1 MITKAMS
8 KEMKRLPMR
17 IGAALLLGSVV
28 ITLAA
33 CSGGSRV
40 RKPAELVAVTNQ
52 FDLQPV
58 WSTSIGSSET
68 FNFHPIVAGDA
79 VYVASHRGNLAKIDL
94 TTGKK
99 VWEASV
105 PERLSVGPGSDGRT
119 TVAVTTKGMVYA
131 YDDAGKPI
139 WNVSVGSEVLS
150 EPVVAG
156 GVVVVRALDNRFVGL
171 DAQTGARKW
180 TYQRQQSALSLRVGY
195 GMLPINNEVIVT
207 GFAGGRFGMIAIV
220 NGGLV
225 WETPV
230 SFPKGFSEIERLNDV
245 TAKPSMEG
253 DILCAVSYQGRIGCG
268 QARNGNL
275 LWFKDYSSYTG
286 TSQSTDMVFSAND
299 KSYVTAF
306 ATKDGTQVWE
316 NTQLTF
322 RDVGESLAVGKV
334 LLMGDAQGYIH
345 AFSQANGEMVARIRH
360 DSSPISAAPIAVG
373 GLILVQS
380 QGGKI
385 AAYSPK

>member
-1 MITKAMS
+1 MT

-17 IGAALLLGSVV
+17 IGTALVLGAVV
-28 ITLAA
+28 IALAA
-33 CSGGSRV
+33 CSGSSRV
-40 RKPAELVAVTNQ
+40 RKPAELGAVTNQ

-58 WSTSIGSSET
+58 WSTSIGSSES

-94 TTGKK
+94 ASGNK

-156 GVVVVRALDNRFVGL
+156 GVVIVRALDNRFVGL

-195 GMLPINNEVIVT
+195 GMLAINNEVIVT
-207 GFAGGRFGMIAIV
+207 GFAGGRFGMIAIA

-245 TAKPSMEG
+245 TAKPSLEG

-268 QARNGNL
+268 QARTGSL
-275 LWFKDYSSYTG
+275 LWFKDFSSYTG
-286 TSQSTDMVFSAND
+286 TSQSTDMVFAANE

-322 RDVGESLAVGKV
+322 RDVGESLAIGKV

>member
-1 MITKAMS
+1 MTKD
-8 KEMKRLPMR
+8 MKRLPMR
-17 IGAALLLGSVV
+17 IGAALVLGSVV
-28 ITLAA
+28 IALVA
-33 CSGGSRV
+33 CSGSSRV
-40 RKPAELVAVTNQ
+40 RKPSELTAVTNQ
-52 FDLQPV
+52 FDMQPV
-58 WSTSIGSSET
+58 WSTNVGSSEG

-79 VYVASHRGNLAKIDL
+79 VYVASHRGNVVKIDL
-94 TTGKK
+94 ASGNK

-119 TVAVTTKGMVYA
+119 TVVVTIKGTVYA
-131 YDDAGKPI
+131 YDDTGKQI
-139 WNVSVGSEVLS
+139 WKVSVGSEVLS

-156 GVVVVRALDNRFVGL
+156 GIVIVRALDNRFVGL
-171 DAQTGARKW
+171 DAQTGVRKW

-195 GMLPINNEVIVT
+195 GMLPIGNEVIVT
-207 GFAGGRFGMIAIV
+207 GFTGGRFGMIAIA

-253 DILCAVSYQGRIGCG
+253 EILCAVSYQGRIGCG
-268 QARNGNL
+268 QARTGNL

-286 TSQSTDMVFSAND
+286 TSQSTDMVFSANE
-299 KSYVTAF
+299 KSHVTAF

-316 NTQLTF
+316 NTDLTF
-322 RDVGESLAVGKV
+322 RDVGESLAVGRV

>member
-1 MITKAMS
+1 MVDY
-8 KEMKRLPMR
+8 KRVAKL
-17 IGAALLLGSVV
+17 ASTALILGSVV
-28 ITLAA
+28 VAMAA

-40 RKPAELVAVTNQ
+40 RKPAELVPVSNQ
-52 FDLQPV
+52 FDLAPV
-58 WSTSIGSSET
+58 WSTSVGSSES
-68 FNFHPIVAGDA
+68 FNFHPAVAGDA
-79 VYVASHRGNLAKIDL
+79 VYAASHRGNLVKIDMM
-94 TTGKK
+94 TGNK
-99 VWEASV
+99 VWEVSV
-105 PERLSVGPGSDGRT
+105 PDRLSIGPGSDGRT
-119 TVAVTTKGMVYA
+119 TAVVTTKGTVYA
-131 YDDAGKPI
+131 YDDTGKPI

-156 GVVVVRALDNRFVGL
+156 GVVIIRALDNRFIGF

-195 GMLPINNEVIVT
+195 GMLAIGNEVIVT
-207 GFAGGRFGMIAIV
+207 GFSGGRFGMIAIA

-253 DILCAVSYQGRIGCG
+253 EIICAVSYQGRVGCG
-268 QARNGNL
+268 QARTGNL

-286 TSQSTDMVFSAND
+286 TAQSPDLVFSSNER
-299 KSYVTAF
+299 SYVTAF
-306 ATKDGTQVWE
+306 ALKDGTQVWE
-316 NTQLTF
+316 NTQLAF
-322 RDVGESLAVGKV
+322 RDVGEPMAVGKV
-334 LLMGDAQGYIH
+334 LLVGDAQGYVH
-345 AFSQANGEMVARIRH
+345 ALSQANGEMLARIRH
-360 DSSPISAAPIAVG
+360 DSSPITAAPIAVN

-380 QGGKI
+380 QGGKL

>member
-1 MITKAMS
+1 MT

-17 IGAALLLGSVV
+17 LGTALVLGAVV
-28 ITLAA
+28 IALAA
-33 CSGGSRV
+33 CSGSSRV
-40 RKPAELVAVTNQ
+40 RKPADLVTVTNQ

-58 WSTSIGSSET
+58 WSTSIGSSES

-79 VYVASHRGNLAKIDL
+79 VYAASHGGNLAKIDL
-94 TTGKK
+94 ATGNKLWS
-99 VWEASV
+99 VSV
-105 PERLSVGPGSDGRT
+105 PENLSVGPGSDGRT
-119 TVAVTTKGMVYA
+119 TVAVTTKGVVYA
-131 YDDAGKPI
+131 YDDAGKPM

-156 GVVVVRALDNRFVGL
+156 GVVVVRALDNRFIGL
-171 DAQTGARKW
+171 DALTGAKKW
-180 TYQRQQSALSLRVGY
+180 TYQRQQAALSLRVGY
-195 GMLPINNEVIVT
+195 GMLAIGNEVIVT
-207 GFAGGRFGMIAIV
+207 GFTGGRFGMIAIA

-268 QARNGNL
+268 QARTGNL

-322 RDVGESLAVGKV
+322 RDVGESLAVGRV

>member
-1 MITKAMS
+1 MI
-8 KEMKRLPMR
+8 KEMRLPMS
-17 IGAALLLGSVV
+17 IGSVLVLGIAV
-28 ITLAA
+28 IALAA
-33 CSGGSRV
+33 CSGSSRV
-40 RKPAELVAVTNQ
+40 KKPADLVTVSNQ

-58 WSTSIGSSET
+58 WSTSIGSSES

-79 VYVASHRGNLAKIDL
+79 VYAASHGGNLAKIDL
-94 TTGKK
+94 ATGNK
-99 VWEASV
+99 VWSVSV
-105 PERLSVGPGSDGRT
+105 PERLAIGPGSDGRT
-119 TVAVTTKGMVYA
+119 TVAVSTKGMVYA
-131 YDDAGKPI
+131 YDDTGKPM
-139 WNVSVGSEVLS
+139 WNVSIGSEVLS

-156 GVVVVRALDNRFVGL
+156 GVVIVRALDNRFIGL
-171 DAQTGARKW
+171 DAVTGAKKW
-180 TYQRQQSALSLRVGY
+180 TYQRQQAALSLRVGY
-195 GMLPINNEVIVT
+195 GMLAIGNEVIVT
-207 GFAGGRFGMIAIV
+207 GFTGGRFGMIAIA

-225 WETPV
+225 WETPI

-268 QARNGNL
+268 QARTGNL

-316 NTQLTF
+316 NTQLTY
-322 RDVGESLAVGKV
+322 RDVGESLAVGRV

>member
-1 MITKAMS
+1 MMDC
-8 KEMKRLPMR
+8 KRVVKLVST
-17 IGAALLLGSVV
+17 ALVLGSVV
-28 ITLAA
+28 LALTA
-33 CSGGSRV
+33 CSGNSRV
-40 RKPAELVAVTNQ
+40 RKPAELVPVSNQ
-52 FDLQPV
+52 FDLTPV
-58 WSTSIGSSET
+58 WSTTIGSSEP
-68 FNFHPIVAGDA
+68 FNFHPAVAGDA
-79 VYVASHRGNLAKIDL
+79 VYAASHRGNLVKINL
-94 TTGKK
+94 STGQKM
-99 VWEASV
+99 WEVSV
-105 PERLSVGPGSDGRT
+105 PDRLSIGPGSDGRT
-119 TVAVTTKGMVYA
+119 TAVVTTKGTVYA

-156 GVVVVRALDNRFVGL
+156 GVVIIRALDNRFVGF
-171 DAQTGARKW
+171 DAQTGVRKW

-195 GMLPINNEVIVT
+195 GMLAIGNEVIVT
-207 GFAGGRFGMIAIV
+207 GFAGGRFGMIAIA

-253 DILCAVSYQGRIGCG
+253 EIICAVSYQGRVGCG
-268 QARNGNL
+268 QARTGNL

-286 TSQSTDMVFSAND
+286 TAQGSDLVFSSNE
-299 KSYVTAF
+299 KSHVTAF
-306 ATKDGTQVWE
+306 AVKDGSQVWE

-322 RDVGESLAVGKV
+322 RDVGEPMAIGRV
-334 LLMGDAQGYIH
+334 LLVGDAEGYVH
-345 AFSQANGEMVARIRH
+345 ALSQANGEMLARIRH
-360 DSSPISAAPIAVG
+360 DSSPITAAPIAVN

-380 QGGKI
+380 QGGKL

>member
-1 MITKAMS
+1 MV
-8 KEMKRLPMR
+8 KEMRFPMR
-17 IGAALLLGSVV
+17 IGAALALGAMV
-28 ITLAA
+28 IALSS
-33 CSGGSRV
+33 CSGNSRV
-40 RKPAELVAVTNQ
+40 RKPAELVTVTNQ
-52 FDLQPV
+52 FDMQPV
-58 WSTSIGSSET
+58 WSTSIGSSES

-79 VYVASHRGNLAKIDL
+79 VYAASHSGNLAKIDL
-94 TTGKK
+94 ATGNK
-99 VWEASV
+99 VWSVSV
-105 PERLSVGPGSDGRT
+105 PERLSIGPGSDGRT
-119 TVAVTTKGMVYA
+119 TVAVSTKGMVYA
-131 YDDAGKPI
+131 YDDTGKPM

-156 GVVVVRALDNRFVGL
+156 GVVVVRALDNRFIGL
-171 DAQTGARKW
+171 DAQTGAKKW

-207 GFAGGRFGMIAIV
+207 GFTGGRFGMIAIA

-245 TAKPSMEG
+245 AAKPSMEG

-268 QARNGNL
+268 QARTGNL

-322 RDVGESLAVGKV
+322 RDVGESLAVGRV

-345 AFSQANGEMVARIRH
+345 AFSQANGEIVARIRH
-360 DSSPISAAPIAVG
+360 DSSPITAAPIAVG

>member
-1 MITKAMS
+1 MTAKINAL
-8 KEMKRLPMR
+8 KRLTR
-17 IGAALLLGSVV
+17 LASTTILLGVV
-28 ITLAA
+28 ATALIA
-33 CSGGSRV
+33 CSGSSRV
-40 RKPAELVAVTNQ
+40 RKPNELATVTNQ
-52 FDLQPV
+52 FDMQQV
-58 WSTSIGSSET
+58 WSTSVGSSEG

-79 VYVASHRGNLAKIDL
+79 VYAASHRGNLAKIDL
-94 TTGKK
+94 ATGNK

-105 PERLSVGPGSDGRT
+105 PERLSIGPGSDGRT
-119 TVAVTTKGMVYA
+119 TVAVSTRGTVYA
-131 YDDAGKPI
+131 YDDTGKQI
-139 WNVSVGSEVLS
+139 WKVSVGSEVLS
-150 EPVVAG
+150 EPIVAG
-156 GVVVVRALDNRFVGL
+156 GVVIVRALDNRFIGL
-171 DAQTGARKW
+171 DAQTGVRKW
-180 TYQRQQSALSLRVGY
+180 IYQRQQSALSLRVGY
-195 GMLPINNEVIVT
+195 GMLAIGNEVIVT
-207 GFAGGRFGMIAIV
+207 GFAGGRFGMIAIA

-253 DILCAVSYQGRIGCG
+253 EIVCAVSYQGRIGCG
-268 QARNGNL
+268 QARTGNL

-286 TSQSTDMVFSAND
+286 TSQSTDMVFSANE

-306 ATKDGTQVWE
+306 ATKDGTQIWE

-334 LLMGDAQGYIH
+334 LLMGDAQGYVH
-345 AFSQANGEMVARIRH
+345 AFAQANGEIVARIRH
-360 DSSPISAAPIAVG
+360 DGNKISAAPIAVG

>member
-1 MITKAMS
+1 MIL
-8 KEMKRLPMR
+8 ELKRVAKLATTALI
-17 IGAALLLGSVV
+17 IGSAIALLG
-28 ITLAA
+28 A

-40 RKPAELVAVTNQ
+40 RKPAELTPVTNQ
-52 FDLQPV
+52 FDLAPV

-68 FNFHPIVAGDA
+68 FNFHPAVAGDA
-79 VYVASHRGNLAKIDL
+79 VYAASHRGNLAKIDL
-94 TTGKK
+94 LTGNKI
-99 VWEASV
+99 WEASV
-105 PERLSVGPGSDGRT
+105 PERLSIGPGSDGRVT
-119 TVAVTTKGMVYA
+119 AVVTTKGTVYA
-131 YDDAGKPI
+131 YDDTGKPL

-156 GVVVVRALDNRFVGL
+156 GVVVIRALDNRFIGL
-171 DAQTGARKW
+171 DAQKGTRKW

-195 GMLPINNEVIVT
+195 GMLAIANEVIVT
-207 GFAGGRFGMIAIV
+207 GFAGGRFGMIAIA

-225 WETPV
+225 WESPI

-253 DILCAVSYQGRIGCG
+253 DIICAVSYQGRVGCG
-268 QARNGNL
+268 QARTGNL

-286 TSQSTDMVFSAND
+286 TSQSIDLVFSANER
-299 KSYVTAF
+299 SYVTAF
-306 ATKDGTQVWE
+306 ASKDGTQVWE
-316 NTQLTF
+316 NTQLLF
-322 RDVGESLAVGKV
+322 RDVGESLAVGRV

-345 AFSQANGEMVARIRH
+345 AFSQSNGEMVARIRH
-360 DSSPISAAPIAVG
+360 DSSPISAAPLAVG

-380 QGGKI
+380 QGGKL

>member
-1 MITKAMS
+1 MVS
-8 KEMKRLPMR
+8 KKRMVKLVSNAL
-17 IGAALLLGSVV
+17 ILGAVATALV
-28 ITLAA
+28 A
-33 CSGGSRV
+33 CSGNSRV
-40 RKPAELVAVTNQ
+40 RKPAELVAVNNQ

-58 WSTSIGSSET
+58 WSTSVGSSET
-68 FNFHPIVAGDA
+68 FNFHPVVAGDA
-79 VYVASHRGNLAKIDL
+79 VYAASHRGNLAKIDL
-94 TTGKK
+94 ASGNK
-99 VWEASV
+99 VWEVSV
-105 PERLSVGPGSDGRT
+105 PERLAIGPGSDGRV
-119 TVAVTTKGMVYA
+119 TVAVSIKGNVYA
-131 YDDAGKPI
+131 YDDTGKPL
-139 WNVSVGSEVLS
+139 WNVNVGSEVLS

-156 GVVVVRALDNRFVGL
+156 GIVVIRALDNRFIGL
-171 DAQTGARKW
+171 DELTGVRKW
-180 TYQRQQSALSLRVGY
+180 IYQRQHSALSLRVGY

-207 GFAGGRFGMIAIV
+207 GFAGGRFGMIAIA

-268 QARNGNL
+268 QARTGAL
-275 LWFKDYSSYTG
+275 LWFKDFSSYTG
-286 TSQSTDMVFSAND
+286 TAQSRDLVFSANE

-306 ATKDGTQVWE
+306 ATKDGSQAWE
-316 NTQLTF
+316 NTQLTY
-322 RDVGESLAVGKV
+322 RDVGEPLAVGRV
-334 LLMGDAQGYIH
+334 LLMGDAQGYVH
-345 AFSQANGEMVARIRH
+345 AFSHANGEMVARIRH

-373 GLILVQS
+373 GLILIQS

>member
-1 MITKAMS
+1 MTLGISAMNRVVRVTS
-8 KEMKRLPMR
+8 TTII
-17 IGAALLLGSVV
+17 IGLAAAALV
-28 ITLAA
+28 A
-33 CSGGSRV
+33 CSGNSRV
-40 RKPAELVAVTNQ
+40 RKPAELVSVSNQ
-52 FDLQPV
+52 FDMQPI
-58 WSTSIGSSET
+58 WSTNVGSSES
-68 FNFHPIVAGDA
+68 FNFHPVVAGDA
-79 VYVASHRGNLAKIDL
+79 VYAASQRGNLVKIDL
-94 TTGKK
+94 ATGNKL
-99 VWEASV
+99 WEASV
-105 PERLSVGPGSDGRT
+105 PERLSIGPGSDGRT
-119 TVAVTTKGMVYA
+119 TVAVSTKGTVFA
-131 YDDAGKPI
+131 YDEAGKPI

-150 EPVVAG
+150 EPIVAG
-156 GVVVVRALDNRFVGL
+156 GIVIVRALDNRFIGL

-180 TYQRQQSALSLRVGY
+180 VYQRQQSALSLRVGY
-195 GMLPINNEVIVT
+195 GMLAIGNEVIVT
-207 GFAGGRFGMIAIV
+207 GFAGGRFGMIAIA

-253 DILCAVSYQGRIGCG
+253 DIICAVSYQGRIGCG
-268 QARNGNL
+268 QARTGSL
-275 LWFKDYSSYTG
+275 IWFKDYSSYTG
-286 TSQSTDMVFSAND
+286 TSQSTDMVFSANE

-322 RDVGESLAVGKV
+322 RDLGESLAVGRV
-334 LLMGDAQGYIH
+334 LLMGDAQGYVH
-345 AFSQANGEMVARIRH
+345 AFSQANGELVARIRH

-373 GLILVQS
+373 GLILIQS

>member
-1 MITKAMS
+1 MTK
-8 KEMKRLPMR
+8 EIRRLSMR
-17 IGAALLLGSVV
+17 IGAALVLGAVV
-28 ITLAA
+28 IALAA
-33 CSGGSRV
+33 CSGSSRV
-40 RKPAELVAVTNQ
+40 RKPAELVTVTNQ

-58 WSTSIGSSET
+58 WSTSIGSSES

-79 VYVASHRGNLAKIDL
+79 VYAASHGGNLAKIDL
-94 TTGKK
+94 ATGNKLWS
-99 VWEASV
+99 VSV
-105 PERLSVGPGSDGRT
+105 PENLSVGPGSDGRT
-119 TVAVTTKGMVYA
+119 TVAVTTKGVVYA
-131 YDDAGKPI
+131 YDDTGKPM

-156 GVVVVRALDNRFVGL
+156 GVVVVRALDNRFIGL
-171 DAQTGARKW
+171 DALTGAKKW
-180 TYQRQQSALSLRVGY
+180 TYQRQQAALSLRVGY
-195 GMLPINNEVIVT
+195 GMLAIGNEVIVT
-207 GFAGGRFGMIAIV
+207 GFTGGRFGMIAIA

-268 QARNGNL
+268 QARTGNL

-322 RDVGESLAVGKV
+322 RDVGESLAVGRV